1 MNNDLNM
8 LLPSY
13 FRFVLV
19 AIIAK
24 CQKEYNG
31 LKKFVRMVPKAGVE
45 PARPE
50 GTTPSRWR
58 VCQFRH
64 FGTRQLKTS
73 INTREKIN

>member
-1 MNNDLNM
+1 MILGIETQQTIYNIMNI
-8 LLPSY
+8 
-13 FRFVLV
+13 F
-19 AIIAK
+19 
-24 CQKEYNG
+24 QKNNSIKRK
-31 LKKFVRMVPKAGVE
+31 LVPKAGVE

>member
-1 MNNDLNM
+1 MTENARVM
-8 LLPSY
+8 VE
-13 FRFVLV
+13 FGEVV
-19 AIIAK
+19 
-24 CQKEYNG
+24 
-31 LKKFVRMVPKAGVE
+31 MVPKAGVE

-64 FGTRQLKTS
+64 FGTRQLKIS